1 MNVLA
6 RLLITMVP
14 VALLAACATTGE
26 ATSEAGAGGTTMSP
40 APAAE
45 TRPAPAAGMGGA
57 MEMGTGAESMAAPAE
72 SGFSGDPLSDPNS
85 ILAKRVIYFDFDST
99 EIKPEFQAII
109 EAHGR
114 YLAEHAEVTVTLE
127 GHADE
132 RGTREYNMALGERRA
147 KAVRRF
153 LAAQGASFSQ
163 MKVVSY
169 GEERPVAFG
178 HDEASW
184 RLNRRVEIVY
194 PGR

>member
-1 MNVLA
+1 MKPFA
-6 RLLITMVP
+6 RFLITMIP
-14 VALLAACATTGE
+14 IALLAACATTGE
-26 ATSEAGAGGTTMSP
+26 TTGGEEGATGTTAS
-40 APAAE
+40 APAE
-45 TRPAPAAGMGGA
+45 TRPSAPAPSSGGM
-57 MEMGTGAESMAAPAE
+57 EGAETMAAPAE
-72 SGFSGDPLSDPNS
+72 SGFAGDPLSDPTS
-85 ILAKRVIYFDFDST
+85 ILAKRVVYFDFDST

-114 YLAEHAEVTVTLE
+114 YLAEHPDVTVTLE

-194 PGR
+194 PGH

>member
-6 RLLITMVP
+6 RLFITILP
-14 VALLAACATTGE
+14 VALVAGCATTGE
-26 ATSEAGAGGTTMSP
+26 STTEAGAGEGAAATAVE
-40 APAAE
+40 APAA
-45 TRPAPAAGMGGA
+45 APAAPMGAGAGDMGGA
-57 MEMGTGAESMAAPAE
+57 EAMAAPAD
-72 SGFSGDPLSDPNS
+72 SGFAGDPLSDPNS

-99 EIKPEFQAII
+99 EIKPEFREII

-114 YLAEHAEVTVTLE
+114 YLAEHPEVSVTLE

-153 LAAQGASFSQ
+153 LAAQGASFAQ
-163 MKVVSY
+163 MSVVSY

-178 HDEASW
+178 HDEESW

-194 PGR
+194 NR

>member
-6 RLLITMVP
+6 RLLITIVP
-14 VALLAACATTGE
+14 VALMAGCATTGE
-26 ATSEAGAGGTTMSP
+26 STAGAGAGGAATTP

-45 TRPAPAAGMGGA
+45 TRPAPSGGA
-57 MEMGTGAESMAAPAE
+57 GAGMEMGGAESMAAPAE
-72 SGFSGDPLSDPNS
+72 TGFAGDPLSDPHS

-114 YLAEHAEVTVTLE
+114 YLAEHPDVTVTLE

-178 HDEASW
+178 HDEESW

>member
-1 MNVLA
+1 MKFPV
-6 RLLITMVP
+6 RFLITLIP

-26 ATSEAGAGGTTMSP
+26 TTGGGEAATSAP
-40 APAAE
+40 APAA
-45 TRPAPAAGMGGA
+45 TQPSSSMPAQSSTAGG
-57 MEMGTGAESMAAPAE
+57 MEGAETMAAPAE
-72 SGFSGDPLSDPNS
+72 TGFAADPLSDPNS

-99 EIKPEFQAII
+99 EIKPEFQALI

-114 YLAEHAEVTVTLE
+114 YLAEHPDVSVTLE

-178 HDEASW
+178 HDEKSW

-194 PGR
+194 RGR

>member
-6 RLLITMVP
+6 RLFVLIVP
-14 VALLAACATTGE
+14 VALVAGCATTGE
-26 ATSEAGAGGTTMSP
+26 PSQEADAGAGIEAAPTTAP
-40 APAAE
+40 VPAA
-45 TRPAPAAGMGGA
+45 PPAAA
-57 MEMGTGAESMAAPAE
+57 ATPSPGAETMAAPADT
-72 SGFSGDPLSDPNS
+72 GFAGDPLSDPNS

-99 EIKPEFQAII
+99 EIKPEFREII

-114 YLAEHAEVTVTLE
+114 YLAEHPEVSVTLE

-178 HDEASW
+178 HDEESW

-194 PGR
+194 NR